1 MGNRLGCLSLVTNKV
16 PGFILI
22 AALCFPAYGDMPEN
36 KSNDRNSVSSLK
48 SYSKLKTG
56 KELMDRGDY
65 SEALENL
72 AIAYEEL
79 PVMGD
84 YTLFFMAK
92 AYNKL
97 SRFDDS
103 SRSVSE
109 LLDRYPDSLLRKRA
123 RALEIRNILAKSGGK
138 LQKDTGND
146 SVRYIEQYV
155 KDCPEDAETSF
166 MFGQLLKNIEYHV
179 SAKQI
184 FKQIYIANNSISEAA
199 FRELQ
204 PSDITADDMISK
216 ASNYIK
222 SMEYKR
228 AENILRK
235 TFLAANSS
243 LHGEVHRKLGLALF
257 RQKRYKEAAEEYLK
271 AHDLY
276 NTARSYYRNG
286 DTASFSA
293 MLSELVA
300 MEDKRAGSLLE
311 AQALRMRREGRTGEA
326 LRIYHDIKEKY
337 PMLREDALWG
347 IAWTYYRNGDCQRS
361 LEVLSELNDKYPG
374 TKYRYWQQKCSE
386 QETVA
391 LSSDKDKD
399 TALPEIKDEAK
410 ASAKSAAGGQAKKM
424 TRNDFYGL
432 LLYVRDIGRLGAG
445 SVNHAAWSPAPGRK
459 SQSNMQPPAGIQAYL
474 ERFDMLLDLNM
485 REDAVNELVHVS
497 KKLSKPEVIMYMS
510 RKLQEAEAY
519 KNSIGLVSRTSK
531 EDTGEYNKIE
541 KSGIDINDILYP
553 IAYWSTVKEVSGRY
567 RVDPFIILSVMRE
580 ESRFDPDA
588 RSVAGALG
596 LMQIMPQTAHN
607 LDKKLKMAISD
618 NSGIYDVTINITI
631 GAYYLSSL
639 LKEFGSLPVA
649 LAAYN
654 AGEHKVREWL
664 KEGKYSSYDEFIED
678 IPYDETKKYV
688 KRVLLTYAAYL
699 DIAARQ

>member
-1 MGNRLGCLSLVTNKV
+1 
-16 PGFILI
+16 
-22 AALCFPAYGDMPEN
+22 MPED
-36 KSNDRNSVSSLK
+36 KSNDGNGVSSLK

-56 KELMDRGDY
+56 KGLMDRGDY
-65 SEALENL
+65 SEAIENL
-72 AIAYEEL
+72 SIAYEEL

-123 RALEIRNILAKSGGK
+123 RTLEIRNILAKSGGK

-146 SVRYIEQYV
+146 SIRYIEQYV

-184 FKQIYIANNSISEAA
+184 FKQIYMANNSFSEAA

-235 TFLAANSS
+235 TFVAANST
-243 LHGEVHRKLGLALF
+243 LHGEIRRKLGLALF

-286 DTASFSA
+286 DMASFSS

-347 IAWTYYRNGDCQRS
+347 IAWTYYRNRDCQRS
-361 LEVLSELNDKYPG
+361 LEVMSELSDKYPG
-374 TKYRYWQQKCSE
+374 TKYQYWQQKCSE

-391 LSSDKDKD
+391 LSSGKDKD
-399 TALPEIKDEAK
+399 TALPEINDEAK
-410 ASAKSAAGGQAKKM
+410 ASAKSATGGQAKKM
-424 TRNDFYGL
+424 PRNDFYGL
-432 LLYVRDIGRLGAG
+432 LLYVRDIGKLGAG
-445 SVNHAAWSPAPGRK
+445 SVNYAAWSPGTGRM
-459 SQSNMQPPAGIQAYL
+459 SQSNMQPPAEVQAYL

-485 REDAVNELVHVS
+485 REDAVSELVHVS
-497 KKLSKPEVIMYMS
+497 KKLSKPDVIMYMS
-510 RKLQEAEAY
+510 RKLQEVEAY
-519 KNSIGLVSRTSK
+519 KKSIGLISRTSK
-531 EDTGEYNKIE
+531 ADTDEYNKMAR
-541 KSGIDINDILYP
+541 SGIDINDILYP
-553 IAYWSTVKEVSGRY
+553 IAYWSTVKEVSGKY
-567 RVDPFIILSVMRE
+567 RIDPFIILSVMRE

-596 LMQIMPQTAHN
+596 LMQIMPQTAYSF
-607 LDKKLKMAISD
+607 DKKLKMAISD
-618 NSGIYDVTINITI
+618 NSEIHDVTINITI

-649 LAAYN
+649 IAAYN

-664 KEGKYSSYDEFIED
+664 KEGKYASYDEFIED
-678 IPYDETKKYV
+678 IPYDETRKYV

>member
-1 MGNRLGCLSLVTNKV
+1 MSLVTNKV

-22 AALCFPAYGDMPEN
+22 AALCSPAYGDMQEKN
-36 KSNDRNSVSSLK
+36 SNNGNSVSSSK

-65 SEALENL
+65 SEALKNL
-72 AIAYEEL
+72 STAYEEL

-123 RALEIRNILAKSGGK
+123 RALEIRNILARSGGE
-138 LQKDTGND
+138 LHKDTGND
-146 SVRYIEQYV
+146 SIRYIEQYV

-179 SAKQI
+179 SAKQV
-184 FKQIYIANNSISEAA
+184 FKQIYIANNSFSEAA

-204 PSDITADDMISK
+204 PSDITAEDMLSK

-235 TFLAANSS
+235 TFVAANST
-243 LHGEVHRKLGLALF
+243 LHGEIHRKLGLALF

-286 DTASFSA
+286 DADSFNS
-293 MLSELVA
+293 MLSELIA

-337 PMLREDALWG
+337 HMLREDALWG
-347 IAWTYYRNGDCQRS
+347 IAWTYYRNRDCRRS

-374 TKYRYWQQKCSE
+374 AKYQYWQQKCSE
-386 QETVA
+386 QETIA
-391 LSSDKDKD
+391 LSPGKDKD
-399 TALPEIKDEAK
+399 TAMPEIKDESK
-410 ASAKSAAGGQAKKM
+410 ASAKSATGGQTKKM
-424 TRNDFYGL
+424 PKNDFYGL
-432 LLYVRDIGRLGAG
+432 LLYVRDIGKLGAG
-445 SVNHAAWSPAPGRK
+445 SANYAAWSPGAGSM
-459 SQSNMQPPAGIQAYL
+459 SQSNVQPPAEIQAYL

-485 REDAVNELVHVS
+485 REDAVNELVLVS
-497 KKLSKPEVIMYMS
+497 KKLSNPDVIMYMS

-519 KNSIGLVSRTSK
+519 KKSIGLVSRTSK
-531 EDTGEYNKIE
+531 ADTGEYNKTAR
-541 KSGIDINDILYP
+541 SGIDINDILYP
-553 IAYWSTVKEVSGRY
+553 IAYWSTVKEVSGKY
-567 RVDPFIILSVMRE
+567 RIDPFIILSVMRE

-596 LMQIMPQTAHN
+596 LMQIMPQTAYSF
-607 LDKKLKMAISD
+607 DKKLKMAVSD
-618 NSGIYDVTINITI
+618 NSEIHDVTINITI

-649 LAAYN
+649 IAAYN

-664 KEGKYSSYDEFIED
+664 KEGKYASYDEFIED
-678 IPYDETKKYV
+678 IPYDETRKYV